1 MWQTIPCSE
10 QNVLL
15 ETDKYIWEKKL
26 QAVNV
31 SRMNERKHQ
40 QLHIK
45 LHVCFNVSVSQLV
58 SLLFVSCT
66 CVSIHWPVCY
76 VGQNILTDFRKRWR
90 MWRRG
95 RRWTWTGTKIQNKQ
109 PFAESE
115 IVLFPLGFP
124 FSDVIKYIGNTSALC
139 TLSMLNLLF
148 LLK

>member
-1 MWQTIPCSE
+1 MFYWKPINTF
-10 QNVLL
+10 
-15 ETDKYIWEKKL
+15 
-26 QAVNV
+26 
-31 SRMNERKHQ
+31 ERKVTSCEWFKNEWKKTSTT
-40 QLHIK
+40 IK

-76 VGQNILTDFRKRWR
+76 VGQNMLTVFRKRWR
-90 MWRRG
+90 MWRGWRRWRMCRRW
-95 RRWTWTGTKIQNKQ
+95 RRWTWTGIMIQNKQ